1 MRRILSLW
9 IIVLAGIL
17 AVSACSPKKSKTTFN
32 NENNTNNTNNENCNN
47 GARRCLGSTIQIC
60 DTHQWV
66 NETQCG
72 TGEFADKP
80 FCNPDTKACVQCI
93 PGGTVCG
100 PDNNVHSCTI
110 NGTIGLVETTCDAQA
125 GEQCVNAG
133 GQAACDSPCL
143 RAASTKSYRGCEYWA
158 VGMSNAYLPPD
169 FAGNYA
175 LAIDN
180 NNDVDIRVRITGGTA
195 NVDETLPARTLR
207 VYLLNYVEAVRTP
220 GSDGAFA
227 SGLYTTASGQGAF
240 HVQTSLPVT
249 VYQFNPYDFT
259 LGESIY
265 SYTNDASLLLPVQVL
280 SHNYMVM
287 ARPTWVVNDE
297 GFGGGTI
304 AQSPGVTTIV
314 ATEDNTT
321 VFVQTR
327 AYLAGGSGVPA
338 LSPGGSNTFA
348 MNRGDVLQLVSRNDF
363 TNCPGGPGAESSGDG
378 TYSYCSAGDAYDPT
392 GMMITSSAPV
402 AVWGGHNC
410 TFVPY
415 NAWACDHL
423 EEQIF
428 PLETWGKRFLV
439 GLTHQITPGNNETNV
454 IRILAS
460 ENNTLVSFDPPSVA
474 SPVTLNMGE
483 YYEFLPPPNTHFEV
497 TATEA
502 ILIGKFT
509 VGQDYAGNPTGD
521 PAFGLVVPTE
531 QYRSEYN
538 FTTPP
543 SMTVNYVNVI
553 ARIPTDSTEYIVLD
567 DRPITT
573 ADYIPIGST
582 GYGLAQIDVTAMGNN
597 GSHRIWAP
605 SSSIRFGIEVYGFAS
620 YTSYLYPGGLDLEY
634 INPVD

>member
-1 MRRILSLW
+1 MRRFLTLLTLIGLVVSL
-9 IIVLAGIL
+9 G
-17 AVSACSPKKSKTTFN
+17 CSPKKNKTDFN
-32 NENNTNNTNNENCNN
+32 NETNNNNTNNENCNN

-72 TGEFADKP
+72 TGSFVGKP
-80 FCNPDTKACVQCI
+80 FCNPDTKTCVECI

-100 PDNNVHSCTI
+100 PDNNVHTCTL
-110 NGTIGLVETTCDAQA
+110 NGTIGLVQTTCDALA
-125 GEQCVNAG
+125 GEQCLDAG

-158 VGMSNAYLPPD
+158 VGMANNELSSA
-169 FAGNYA
+169 FSGNYA
-175 LAIDN
+175 LVIDN
-180 NNDVDIRVRITGGTA
+180 NNDADIDVRITGGTA
-195 NVDETLPARTLR
+195 NIDEVLPARTLR
-207 VYLLNYVEAVRTP
+207 VYLLNYVESVRVP
-220 GSDGAFA
+220 SNGDGLA
-227 SGLYTTASGQGAF
+227 SGVYTSASGQGAF
-240 HVQTSLPVT
+240 HIQTSLPVT

-259 LGESIY
+259 INGAY

-287 ARPTWVVNDE
+287 ARPTWVVADQ

-304 AQSPGVTTIV
+304 ASSPGVVAIV

-327 AYLAGGSGVPA
+327 AYIAGGNGVPA

-348 MNRGDVLQLVSRNDF
+348 LNKGDILQLVSRNDLQYSS
-363 TNCPGGPGAESSGDG
+363 CPSGPGSAKASDSNYG
-378 TYSYCSAGDAYDPT
+378 YCSAGHAYDPT

-415 NAWACDHL
+415 NSWACDHL
-423 EEQIF
+423 EEQMF

-439 GLTHQITPGNNETNV
+439 GLTRQINPGNTETNV

-460 ENNTLVSFDPPSVA
+460 ENNTYITFNPSSVSA
-474 SPVTLNMGE
+474 PVTLNMGE
-483 YYEFLPPPNTHFEV
+483 IYEFLPPPNTHFEV

-509 VGQDYAGNPTGD
+509 VGQDYAGNDTGD

-553 ARIPTDSTEYIVLD
+553 AQIPTDSTEYIVLD

-573 ADYIPIGST
+573 TDYIPIGST
-582 GYGLAQIDVTAMGNN
+582 GYGLAQIDVTNTGNN
-597 GSHRIWAP
+597 GAHRIWAP
-605 SSSIRFGIEVYGFAS
+605 SPTIRFGIEVYGFAS